1 MSSSWTRTERFCAA
15 EAQLTGG
22 MRDQMRLK
30 KPIQK
35 LCAGCGEE
43 MSCCKLTASSM
54 LLSSPRAVCTA
65 FTPICI
71 RAPQP
76 SLALSWLAVS
86 RTASCYRTADDND
99 MCATSALRNRTPS
112 SHSGETRRAPFRFP
126 IRRPPTPL
134 GPQSMGARR
143 TERQR
148 EARPTAV

>member
-1 MSSSWTRTERFCAA
+1 MLQAYC
-15 EAQLTGG
+15 
-22 MRDQMRLK
+22 
-30 KPIQK
+30 K
-35 LCAGCGEE
+35 LIVALLAAGCVHGFHAD
-43 MSCCKLTASSM
+43 MHTGTSTVAG
-54 LLSSPRAVCTA
+54 
-65 FTPICI
+65 
-71 RAPQP
+71 
-76 SLALSWLAVS
+76 S